1 MENNINMHLNELS
14 HTVLNRICNLFLQNL
29 RSVKRSHDTLLMEM
43 ENVNMQVKEEQNRNL
58 ALHNELKLGSTKQ
71 SELIQ
76 VGWGLHSEI

>member
-1 MENNINMHLNELS
+1 MWKNVSMHLIELS
-14 HTVLNRICNLFLQNL
+14 RTVLNKMYDLFLQNL